1 MGASLKWIYIYKPV
15 LNGMKQKIQQ
25 AALFRRGTE
34 TGHACFCCKM
44 GLIHTCAYKRVV
56 HIYQN
61 KSCFFAGCRGL
72 KRICFLEGD
81 MTRSGGTERVT
92 ACVANALARQY
103 EVHVASLCK
112 SGKENFYYLNENI
125 KDVTLFKEKS
135 VDYKRKFFSCVKNI
149 RRYCKK
155 NKIDILIDVD
165 IILDVF
171 SVPALLGLPVS
182 LVSWEHFNFTENL
195 GVPLR
200 DWGRKLAAC
209 FADVIVTLTKQDKLE
224 YESRLHLKCPVVQ
237 IYNPVFNSMEKL
249 KSSYDEN
256 SKIIFSAGHLIRRK
270 GFDLMI
276 ESARI
281 VLSKHPDWE
290 WHICGEG
297 EERPRLEQQ
306 IAEAGLQGKVKLQG
320 RAGVMEDYYSHAAMF
335 VLTSRAEGFGLVLT
349 EAKAFHLPVV
359 SFNCKCGPSE
369 IILDGVNGY
378 LIPCFDI
385 QLMAQKICTLI
396 EDTEIRRTFS
406 ENAMLDTEKFA
417 LDAIIRQWTT
427 LLDNLGRRK
436 K

>member
-1 MGASLKWIYIYKPV
+1 M
-15 LNGMKQKIQQ
+15 
-25 AALFRRGTE
+25 
-34 TGHACFCCKM
+34 
-44 GLIHTCAYKRVV
+44 
-56 HIYQN
+56 
-61 KSCFFAGCRGL
+61 

-92 ACVANALARQY
+92 ACVANALAGQY
-103 EVHVASLCK
+103 EVYVASLCK
-112 SGKENFYYLNENI
+112 SGKENFYSLKPTV

-149 RRYCKK
+149 RRYCKE

-171 SVPALLGLPVS
+171 SVPALWGLPVS

-200 DWGRKLAAC
+200 DWGRKLAAH
-209 FADVIVTLTKQDKLE
+209 FADVIVTLTKEDKRE
-224 YESRLHLKCPVVQ
+224 YESRLRLKCPVVQ
-237 IYNPVFNSMEKL
+237 IYNPVFDGKEKPVAD
-249 KSSYDEN
+249 YDER

-270 GFDLMI
+270 GFDLLI
-276 ESARI
+276 ESAGI

-297 EERPRLEQQ
+297 EERTRLERQ
-306 IAEAGLQGKVKLQG
+306 ISEAGLQDRVKLLG
-320 RAGVMEDYYSHAAMF
+320 RTDAMKNYYSHAAMF

-369 IILDGVNGY
+369 IVLDSVNGY
-378 LIPCFDI
+378 LIPCFDTS
-385 QLMAQKICTLI
+385 LMAEKICELI
-396 EDTEIRRTFS
+396 EDREKRRSFS
-406 ENAMLDTEKFA
+406 ENALLDMEKFA
-417 LDAIIRQWTT
+417 LDTIIRQWTT
-427 LLDNLGRRK
+427 LLDNLGRRRK
-436 K
+436 